1 MILKRLLLRDNVANE
16 ESRRNTQGEDGD
28 VDDNDWWE
36 VEHKA
41 TIGFGGRQKTFKLT
55 ISLGVTLE
63 DLKSAEQ
70 LVKKKQQQENATRT
84 TELQQLASAP
94 APPSPSPPTASTHLS
109 TTSSHS
115 APSTTV
121 TTSATLVSCPLPMSN
136 SFHRSQSPSANC
148 NLLLSESD
156 ICAPLAE
163 FTTEL
168 WRLIQSCV
176 VTGPP

>member
-1 MILKRLLLRDNVANE
+1 MEMTILKRILLRDNVDNE
-16 ESRRNTQGEDGD
+16 ESRRNTQGDDGD
-28 VDDNDWWE
+28 VDDNDRWE
-36 VEHKA
+36 VELKVVANGNHWIWRKK
-41 TIGFGGRQKTFKLT
+41 KTFKST
-55 ISLGVTLE
+55 ISPGVTLE

-121 TTSATLVSCPLPMSN
+121 TTSATLVSCPLPMSIVKLV
-136 SFHRSQSPSANC
+136 P
-148 NLLLSESD
+148 
-156 ICAPLAE
+156 
-163 FTTEL
+163 
-168 WRLIQSCV
+168 
-176 VTGPP
+176 

>member
-1 MILKRLLLRDNVANE
+1 MANGNHWIW
-16 ESRRNTQGEDGD
+16 R
-28 VDDNDWWE
+28 
-36 VEHKA
+36 KK
-41 TIGFGGRQKTFKLT
+41 KTFKST
-55 ISLGVTLE
+55 ISPGVTLE

-121 TTSATLVSCPLPMSN
+121 TTSATLVSCPCFPM
-136 SFHRSQSPSANC
+136 FHRSQSPSANC
-148 NLLLSESD
+148 NLLLLESD
-156 ICAPLAE
+156 ICAPPAE
-163 FTTEL
+163 FTRESC
-168 WRLIQSCV
+168 RLIQGCFFTVRPKNDESQ
-176 VTGPP
+176 TLLRKF